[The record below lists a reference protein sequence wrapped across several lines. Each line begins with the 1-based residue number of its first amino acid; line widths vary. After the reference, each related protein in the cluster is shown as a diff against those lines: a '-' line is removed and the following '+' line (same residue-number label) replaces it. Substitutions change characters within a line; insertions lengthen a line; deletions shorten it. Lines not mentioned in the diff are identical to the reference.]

1 MPHRSIDAT
10 SAPGSLATADEAAL
24 AGVLSLSPDAIL
36 VVDATGRIRAANE
49 LATELL
55 GHDAHEL
62 VGQPVEVLVPEE
74 SRSGHGSYL
83 AAFMARPIQ
92 RPMGSGQ
99 LLRAQRGDGSCFP
112 ADVSLQPVDVAG
124 EQLVVVAVRDL
135 SRQRQLQR
143 RNHELEEHAEALGRF
158 VDVASHEL
166 RTPLSAVR
174 GFAETLQ
181 RPGLTA
187 PEQQAVLH
195 GLLRNT
201 RRQQALIDDL
211 LDLSRLRHGAST
223 PELQP
228 VDLAALLTRLA
239 DDLDDGQ
246 VDVGVV
252 PEVEVLA
259 EPRSLERIFVN
270 LLSNAHRYGRAPI
283 CIAAAPT
290 SGPGQ
295 APGVQ
300 ISVCDQGPG
309 VAPDFEQRLFTPF
322 SQQSTGDTRE
332 AAGLGLGL
340 YLSHQWATAMGGD
353 LRYRPNLPTGACFE
367 LVLTAAPSAR

>member
-1 MPHRSIDAT
+1 MTPHAV
-10 SAPGSLATADEAAL
+10 ATADAAAL

-36 VVDATGRIRAANE
+36 LVDAEGRI
-49 LATELL
+49 LAVNQLAVELL

-62 VGQPVEVLVPEE
+62 VGQPVEVLVPDE
-74 SRSGHGSYL
+74 SRSGHASHL
-83 AAFMARPIQ
+83 AAFMARPVQ

-112 ADVSLQPVDVAG
+112 ADVSLHPVVVDG

-166 RTPLSAVR
+166 RTPLSAIR

-181 RPGLTA
+181 RPGLNST
-187 PEQQAVLH
+187 EQQVVLE
-195 GLLRNT
+195 GLLRNAQ
-201 RRQQALIDDL
+201 RQQALIDEL

-223 PELQP
+223 PELQS
-228 VDLAALLTRLA
+228 VNLAALLTRLA
-239 DDLDDGQ
+239 DDLDDGR

-252 PEVEVLA
+252 PEVAVLA

-340 YLSHQWATAMGGD
+340 YLSHQWARAMGGE
-353 LRYRPNLPTGACFE
+353 LRYRPNQPNGACFD
-367 LVLTAAPSAR
+367 LVLATSPEGR